1 MKTDRDRIYSSEGT
15 GNFELTDFKS
25 VGSNVVLESGV
36 LVFHPKNIVIGN
48 NVYIGH
54 NSILKGYY
62 RNEMIIDDH
71 TWIGQGCFF
80 HSAGGI
86 IIGKAVGIGPMVK
99 IITSFHETN
108 KLKLPILYHDL
119 VLKNV
124 RIGDGC
130 DIGIGAII
138 MPGVEIGEG
147 AVIGAGAIVT
157 KSIPPFSIAAGVP
170 AKVIKRR

>member
-1 MKTDRDRIYSSEGT
+1 MKTDRDRTYSSEGT

-62 RNEMIIDDH
+62 KNEMIIDDH
-71 TWIGQGCFF
+71 TWIGQGCYF

-86 IIGKAVGIGPMVK
+86 KIGKSVGIGPMVK
-99 IITSFHETN
+99 IITSFHETIEPE
-108 KLKLPILYHDL
+108 LPVLYHNL
-119 VLKNV
+119 VFKEV
-124 RIGDGC
+124 RIDDGC

-138 MPGVEIGEG
+138 MPGVKIGEG
-147 AVIGAGAIVT
+147 AVIGAGAVVT
-157 KSIPPFSIAAGVP
+157 ENIPSFCIAAGVP